1 MIQIL
6 QDQQTL
12 FDNAMTFLALKM
24 GYKAHTT
31 SIVLVRGVVQ
41 TLLLRYCRFHHTHSL
56 NNLAGEQRPMMKKAA
71 QHYFLRRPVRKLE
84 ATIKYTG
91 KPLSIQ
97 DAATHQYGPK

>member
-1 MIQIL
+1 
-6 QDQQTL
+6 
-12 FDNAMTFLALKM
+12 
-24 GYKAHTT
+24 
-31 SIVLVRGVVQ
+31 
-41 TLLLRYCRFHHTHSL
+41 
-56 NNLAGEQRPMMKKAA
+56 MMKKAA